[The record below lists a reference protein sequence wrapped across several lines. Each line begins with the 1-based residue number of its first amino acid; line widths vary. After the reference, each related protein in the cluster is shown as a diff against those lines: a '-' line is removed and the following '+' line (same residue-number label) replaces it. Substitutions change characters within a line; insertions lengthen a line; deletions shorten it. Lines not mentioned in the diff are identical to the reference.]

1 MRKVICLAK
10 YTTTIKTLIDNNFD
24 FGLKDYPIFDEEY
37 RDHLNDMILKHYYMA
52 EIGFETANLFKQ
64 YLNNKMNEIMPYY
77 NTLYKLQKDL
87 LSSGIDQNVNLT
99 ESYEHTVNTEGTSNS
114 NSTSENTNKSVSQNT
129 PQGNLTAQ
137 NINNFN
143 YADNI
148 NMGSNNSN
156 INDNSNTTG
165 KSFED
170 YIKKIQGNNGNKYAY
185 EVLIAIKNNLLSI
198 DLEVINQ
205 LEDLFMGIF

>member
-1 MRKVICLAK
+1 MKLAK
-10 YTTTIKTLIDNNFD
+10 YTTTIKSLMDNNFD

-37 RDHLNDMILKHYYMA
+37 REHLNDMILKHYYMS
-52 EIGFETANLFKQ
+52 EIGFETAALFKQ

-87 LSSGIDQNVNLT
+87 LSNSSAIDQNVNLT
-99 ESYEHTVNTEGTSNS
+99 ETYTHNVTTEGTSESNS
-114 NSTSENTNKSVSQNT
+114 NSTNENKNVSQNT
-129 PQGNLTAQ
+129 PQGSLVNQ

-148 NMGSNNSN
+148 NMGSNNSE
-156 INDNSNTTG
+156 ITDSSNTSG
-165 KSFED
+165 KSIED
-170 YIKKIQGNNGNKYAY
+170 YIKKIQGNNGQKYAY
-185 EVLIAIKNNLLSI
+185 EVLIAVKNNILSI

-205 LEDLFMGIF
+205 LEDLFMGVF

>member
-1 MRKVICLAK
+1 MAK
-10 YTTTIKTLIDNNFD
+10 YTTTIKSLIDNNFD
-24 FGLKDYPIFDEEY
+24 FGLKDYPIFDEDY
-37 RDHLNDMILKHYYMA
+37 REHLNDMILKHYYMS

-64 YLNNKMNEIMPYY
+64 YLNNKMEEIMPYY
-77 NTLYKLQKDL
+77 NTLYSLQQEM
-87 LSSGIDQNVNLT
+87 LSNTGNIDQNVNLT
-99 ESYEHTVNTEGTSNS
+99 ESYTHEVNTEGTSES
-114 NSTSENTNKSVSQNT
+114 NSSSDNTNKSVSQNT
-129 PQGNLTAQ
+129 PQGNLINQ

-148 NMGSNNSN
+148 SMGSNNSN

-165 KSFED
+165 KSIEN

-185 EVLIAIKNNLLSI
+185 EVLIAVKNNLLSI

>member
-1 MRKVICLAK
+1 MAK

-77 NTLYKLQKDL
+77 NTLYKLQGDL
-87 LSSGIDQNVNLT
+87 LESGINQNVNLT
-99 ESYEHTVNTEGTSNS
+99 ETYTHNVSTEGTSKSNS
-114 NSTSENTNKSVSQNT
+114 NSTNENKNVSQNT
-129 PQGNLTAQ
+129 PQGNLTQQ
-137 NINNFN
+137 NINNFS

-148 NMGSNNSN
+148 NFGNNNSE
-156 INDNSNTTG
+156 ITDSSNTSG
-165 KSFED
+165 KSIED
-170 YIKKIQGNNGNKYAY
+170 YIKTIQGNNGNKYAY
-185 EVLIAIKNNLLSI
+185 EVLIAVKNNLLSI
-198 DLEVINQ
+198 DVEVIKE

>member
-1 MRKVICLAK
+1 MAK
-10 YTTTIKTLIDNNFD
+10 YTTTIKSLMDNNFD
-24 FGLKDYPIFDEEY
+24 FGLQDYPIFDEEY
-37 RDHLNDMILKHYYMA
+37 REHLNDMILKHYYMS

-99 ESYEHTVNTEGTSNS
+99 ETYTHNVTTEGNSNS
-114 NSTSENTNKSVSQNT
+114 NSSSNNENKNVSQNT
-129 PQGNLTAQ
+129 PQGNLTEQ

-148 NMGSNNSN
+148 SFGNNNSE
-156 INDNSNTTG
+156 ITDSSNTSG
-165 KSFED
+165 KSIED

-198 DLEVINQ
+198 DLEVINE

>member
-1 MRKVICLAK
+1 MKLAK
-10 YTTTIKTLIDNNFD
+10 YTTTIKSLIDNNFD

-37 RDHLNDMILKHYYMA
+37 RPHLNDMILKHYYMS

-77 NTLYKLQKDL
+77 NTLYKLQGDL
-87 LSSGIDQNVNLT
+87 LESGIDQNVNLT
-99 ESYEHTVNTEGTSNS
+99 ESYTHNVTTEGTSESNS
-114 NSTSENTNKSVSQNT
+114 NSTNENKNVSQNT
-129 PQGNLTAQ
+129 PQGNLTEQ

-148 NMGSNNSN
+148 SFGNNNSE
-156 INDNSNTTG
+156 ITDSSNTSG
-165 KSFED
+165 KSIED
-170 YIKKIQGNNGNKYAY
+170 YIKTIQGNNGNKYAY

-198 DLEVINQ
+198 DLEVINE
-205 LEDLFMGIF
+205 LEDLFMGVF

>member
-1 MRKVICLAK
+1 MAK
-10 YTTTIKTLIDNNFD
+10 YTTTIKSLMDNNFD

-37 RDHLNDMILKHYYMA
+37 REHLNNIILKHYYMA

-64 YLNNKMNEIMPYY
+64 YLNNQMNEIMPYY
-77 NTLYKLQKDL
+77 NSLYQLQTDMLKT
-87 LSSGIDQNVNLT
+87 GIDQNVNLT
-99 ESYEHTVNTEGTSNS
+99 ENYVHNVSTEGTSKSNS
-114 NSTSENTNKSVSQNT
+114 NSTNENKNISQNT
-129 PQGNLTAQ
+129 PQGNLVNQ

-165 KSFED
+165 KSVED

-185 EVLIAIKNNLLSI
+185 EVLIAVKNNLLSI
-198 DLEVINQ
+198 DLEVIKS

>member
-1 MRKVICLAK
+1 MAK
-10 YTTTIKTLIDNNFD
+10 YTTTIKSLMDNNFD
-24 FGLKDYPIFDEEY
+24 FGLQDYPIFDEEY
-37 RDHLNDMILKHYYMA
+37 RPHLNDMILKHYYMA
-52 EIGFETANLFKQ
+52 EIGFETASLFKQ

-77 NTLYKLQKDL
+77 NTLYQLQTDL
-87 LSSGIDQNVNLT
+87 ITNRGSIDQNVNLT

-129 PQGNLTAQ
+129 PQGNLTEQ

-156 INDNSNTTG
+156 INDSSNTSG
-165 KSFED
+165 KSIED

-185 EVLIAIKNNLLSI
+185 EVLIAVKNNILSI

>member
-1 MRKVICLAK
+1 MKLAK
-10 YTTTIKTLIDNNFD
+10 YTTTIKSLIDNNFD

-37 RDHLNDMILKHYYMA
+37 RPHLNDMILKHYYMS

-87 LSSGIDQNVNLT
+87 LNNGGGIDQNVNLT
-99 ESYEHTVNTEGTSNS
+99 ETYTHNVTTEGTSESNS
-114 NSTSENTNKSVSQNT
+114 NSTNENKNVSQNT
-129 PQGNLTAQ
+129 PQGNLTDQ

-148 NMGSNNSN
+148 NFGNNNSE
-156 INDNSNTTG
+156 ITDSSNTSG
-165 KSFED
+165 KSIED
-170 YIKKIQGNNGNKYAY
+170 YIKKIQGNNGQKYAY
-185 EVLIAIKNNLLSI
+185 EVLIAVKNNILSI
-198 DLEVINQ
+198 DLEVINE
-205 LEDLFMGIF
+205 LEDLFMGVF

>member
-1 MRKVICLAK
+1 MAK
-10 YTTTIKTLIDNNFD
+10 YTTTIKSLMDNNFD

-37 RDHLNDMILKHYYMA
+37 REHLNDMILKHYYMS
-52 EIGFETANLFKQ
+52 EIGFETAALFKQ

-87 LSSGIDQNVNLT
+87 LNSGVDQNVNLT
-99 ESYEHTVNTEGTSNS
+99 ETYTHNVTTEGTSESNS
-114 NSTSENTNKSVSQNT
+114 NSTNENKNVSQNT
-129 PQGNLTAQ
+129 PQGNLTEQ
-137 NINNFN
+137 NINDFN

-165 KSFED
+165 KSVED

-198 DLEVINQ
+198 DLEVINE

>member
-1 MRKVICLAK
+1 MAK
-10 YTTTIKTLIDNNFD
+10 YTTTIKSLIDNNFD
-24 FGLKDYPIFDEEY
+24 FGLQDYPIFDEEY
-37 RDHLNDMILKHYYMA
+37 RPHLNDMILKHYYMS
-52 EIGFETANLFKQ
+52 EIGFETAALFKQ

-87 LSSGIDQNVNLT
+87 LNSGGAIDQNVNLT
-99 ESYEHTVNTEGTSNS
+99 ETYTHSVTTEGTSESNS
-114 NSTSENTNKSVSQNT
+114 NSTNENKNVSQNT
-129 PQGNLTAQ
+129 PQGNLTNQ

-143 YADNI
+143 YADSI

-165 KSFED
+165 KSIED

-185 EVLIAIKNNLLSI
+185 EVLIAVKNNILSI

-205 LEDLFMGIF
+205 LEDLFMGVF